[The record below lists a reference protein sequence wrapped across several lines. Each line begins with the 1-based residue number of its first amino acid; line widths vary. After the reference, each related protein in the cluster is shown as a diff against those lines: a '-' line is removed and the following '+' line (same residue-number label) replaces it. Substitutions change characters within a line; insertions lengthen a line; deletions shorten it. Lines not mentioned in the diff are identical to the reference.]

1 MMSSTAGSPVFA
13 AGGPQ
18 LCCCEAG
25 IPGFPILGMTLFPV
39 GWAGGTWVFGEKSEL
54 EVDPGAEYLLVL
66 ATATEVLVFAT
77 ATEVV
82 GLGEPLVIRKE
93 EMLMMLDTSP
103 SSIVVALS
111 PGGFLCLDEP
121 WVPLWV
127 VGTLQPPVV
136 GMVLSFATRTPPV
149 VRTARPLALRFSGD
163 THVSLDASLFSVAVA
178 LPPGGFL
185 CLDQPRAHL

>member
-1 MMSSTAGSPVFA
+1 MSSTAGSPVLA

-39 GWAGGTWVFGEKSEL
+39 GWAGGPWVFGGKRKL
-54 EVDPGAEYLLVL
+54 EVDPGAELVLVL
-66 ATATEVLVFAT
+66 ATATEV
-77 ATEVV
+77 V
-82 GLGEPLVIRKE
+82 GPGEPLVVFE
-93 EMLMMLDTSP
+93 EEALGTLDTSP
-103 SSIVVALS
+103 FSIVVALS

-121 WVPLWV
+121 WARLWV
-127 VGTLQPPVV
+127 VGTLQTPAV

-149 VRTARPLALRFSGD
+149 VPTARPLVFRFSGD

-185 CLDQPRAHL
+185 CSDKPRAHL